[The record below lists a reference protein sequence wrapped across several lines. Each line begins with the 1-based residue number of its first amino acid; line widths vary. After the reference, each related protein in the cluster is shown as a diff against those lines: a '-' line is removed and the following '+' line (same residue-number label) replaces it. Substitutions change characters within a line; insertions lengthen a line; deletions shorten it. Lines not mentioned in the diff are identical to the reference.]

1 MIAAN
6 GTAKQ
11 NMSDQQRDLVDTLVD
26 QWSAEMPRF
35 NGAAKGLVYRLIYL
49 NERYMAAMQSRLR
62 KQGLTI
68 GSYGVLACL
77 RRQGEPYAMS
87 PTAIFQALSLSS
99 GGVSNLLERM
109 EKDRLVKR
117 SPDPNDRRGVLVK
130 LTTRGQVI
138 ADEAAAL
145 EAEAEEAFIADVSDA
160 ELKTVNGILL
170 RVLTDMDGAALDEAS
185 EDAAES

>member
-1 MIAAN
+1 MR
-6 GTAKQ
+6 
-11 NMSDQQRDLVDTLVD
+11 DEQRDLVDTLVD
-26 QWSAEMPRF
+26 QWAVEMPKY
-35 NGAAKGLVYRLIYL
+35 NGAAKGLVYRLIYV
-49 NERYMAAMQSRLR
+49 NERYMAAMQTRLR
-62 KQGLTI
+62 KQGLTL

-99 GGVSNLLERM
+99 GGVSNLLEKM

-138 ADEAAAL
+138 ADEAAAIEN
-145 EAEAEEAFIADVSDA
+145 EAEQDFISDISDA
-160 ELKTVNGILL
+160 ELGAMNAILR
-170 RVLTDMDGAALDEAS
+170 RVLIQLDGAAMPDDDENGS
-185 EDAAES
+185 

>member
-1 MIAAN
+1 
-6 GTAKQ
+6 
-11 NMSDQQRDLVDTLVD
+11 MSEDKRDLVDTLVD
-26 QWSAEMPRF
+26 QWAAEMPRY
-35 NGAAKGLVYRLIYL
+35 NSAAKGLVYRLIYL
-49 NERYMAAMQSRLR
+49 NERYMTAMQSRLR

-109 EKDRLVKR
+109 ETDRLVKR

-130 LTTRGQVI
+130 LTPRGQVI

-145 EAEAEEAFIADVSDA
+145 ESKAEEAFIADISDV
-160 ELKTVNGILL
+160 ELKAVNGILR
-170 RVLTDMDGAALDEAS
+170 RVLRDMDGAALEEAS
-185 EDAAES
+185 GEGEETES

>member
-1 MIAAN
+1 LIAAN
-6 GTAKQ
+6 RTAQ
-11 NMSDQQRDLVDTLVD
+11 QTMSDQQRDLVDTLVD

-49 NERYMAAMQSRLR
+49 NERYMAGMQSRLR

-160 ELKTVNGILL
+160 ELNTVNGILR

-185 EDAAES
+185 EDAADS

>member
-1 MIAAN
+1 MAE
-6 GTAKQ
+6 
-11 NMSDQQRDLVDTLVD
+11 RDIVDALVD
-26 QWSAEMPRF
+26 QWGEEMPRF

-62 KQGLTI
+62 KQGLTL

-77 RRQGEPYAMS
+77 RRRGEPYAMS

-99 GGVSNLLERM
+99 GGVSNLLEKM

-117 SPDPNDRRGVLVK
+117 SPDPTDRRGVLVK
-130 LTTRGQVI
+130 LTNRGKVI

-145 EAEAEEAFIADVSDA
+145 EAGVEEEFISDVSDA
-160 ELKTVNGILL
+160 ELSALNSVLR
-170 RVLTDMDGAALDEAS
+170 RVLIQHDGADPAEHED
-185 EDAAES
+185 EDA